1 MNMNVDD
8 QVTIIEITAD
18 YLILIILGDK
28 LSIDAM
34 ISDLEKNNPS
44 DSTQYFS
51 VKIDNPSANKCH
63 ELMKTINQNIDIENI
78 DSNATD
84 YHKIKSVVV
93 DDGVE
98 SAQCYTYAE
107 GYNNQSYMLMTMSE
121 QDGKYI
127 LGYPKF
133 ELFLDEEDPE
143 IIAENWLKK
152 KIKKIPAGI
161 RKNMK
166 LITVVG
172 TNANILVMAT
182 KITKKKDK

>member
-1 MNMNVDD
+1 MNVDD

-18 YLILIILGDK
+18 YLFLIILGYK
-28 LSIDAM
+28 SSIDMM
-34 ISDLEKNNPS
+34 ISDLKKNDSS
-44 DSTQYFS
+44 DATQYFS
-51 VKIDNPSANKCH
+51 VKIDNPSANKCY
-63 ELMKTINQNIDIENI
+63 EIMKTINQNADIDIENI
-78 DSNATD
+78 DPNALD
-84 YHKIKSVVV
+84 YHKIKSVIV

-121 QDGKYI
+121 QDGKYV

-133 ELFLDEEDPE
+133 ELIDEEDPE
-143 IIAENWLKK
+143 IIVENWLKK
-152 KIKKIPAGI
+152 RIKKIPAGI

-172 TNANILVMAT
+172 KDANILVMAT
-182 KITKKKDK
+182 KITKKKNK